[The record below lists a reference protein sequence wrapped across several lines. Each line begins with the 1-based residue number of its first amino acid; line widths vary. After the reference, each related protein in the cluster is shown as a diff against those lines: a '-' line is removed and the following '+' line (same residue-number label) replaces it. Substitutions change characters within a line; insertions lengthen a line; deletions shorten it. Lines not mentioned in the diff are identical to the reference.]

1 MVRCYL
7 SLLKLFYTIFFV
19 NSTDLLFVLWL
30 IRLKDRSREVQSAIL
45 TNTKTQIY
53 ETVPQF
59 CTWCC
64 RGCLHH
70 ASKTSSFK
78 ERKKQTPKPSD
89 TSLVKTRNQKFCPS
103 PVANNGENSI
113 WYNYI
118 TLLIILIMIRY
129 NYFIISKVRSSNS
142 VFGFNSKFN
151 SISVLIRFFFFTV
164 AFTFTMVRF
173 TCYWSDL

>member
-1 MVRCYL
+1 MCSRGRRRKKAYALLYCNVLAAYFICRISMVRCYL
-7 SLLKLFYTIFFV
+7 SLLKLFCTIFFV

-30 IRLKDRSREVQSAIL
+30 IGLKDRSREVQSAIL
-45 TNTKTQIY
+45 TNIKTQIY

-64 RGCLHH
+64 RGCLNH
-70 ASKTSSFK
+70 APKTSSFK

-89 TSLVKTRNQKFCPS
+89 TSLVKTRNQKSCPN

-118 TLLIILIMIRY
+118 DIITLSLA
-129 NYFIISKVRSSNS
+129 K
-142 VFGFNSKFN
+142 
-151 SISVLIRFFFFTV
+151 
-164 AFTFTMVRF
+164 
-173 TCYWSDL
+173 